1 MDRGDWLNVRQVMNR
16 VALGRTS
23 IYKLMECRQFP
34 LQVRVGAKSVK
45 WRARDVEAWMRQKIR
60 NR

>member
-1 MDRGDWLNVRQVMNR
+1 MDPKEWLNVRQVMSR

-23 IYKLMECRQFP
+23 IYKLMEFEEFP
-34 LQVRVGAKSVK
+34 RQVRVGAKSVK
-45 WRARDVEAWMRQKIR
+45 WRARDIDAWMRQKIR